1 MSKIDEELK
10 KLKMRNEGKRIKL
23 RYQRNTKTGSISM
36 YLDLSDQQRS
46 REFLRIILQGKDET
60 FKADKEKLKLAINM
74 RDQRENE
81 FLSSKTGFQLDN
93 QRVDFL
99 TYFRMLSEHPGKH
112 ESYKHSFMK
121 FQQFCKG
128 KVVYFDQIDR
138 RYCEQFADFLIND
151 DIKSST
157 ANLYFK
163 KFVATLNHAIK
174 NEIID
179 IPLWD
184 DEKTRA
190 FITSRIE
197 DIRQAMQFPDDFIP
211 PCNATERWQSE
222 SQYAVYKTDGKRA
235 LRVFPTMQEAE
246 DFVQSHKDADNLS
259 IVTREDTP
267 KRCMN
272 YCAVNQFC
280 HYYRDVLALPI
291 HNTA

>member
-10 KLKMRNEGKRIKL
+10 KLKIRNEGKRIKL

-60 FKADKEKLKLAINM
+60 FKADKDKLKLAINM

-99 TYFRMLSEHPGKH
+99 TYFRMLSEQPGKH

-179 IPLWD
+179 RNPSKGIVIKHQSAKREFLTI
-184 DEKTRA
+184 DE
-190 FITSRIE
+190 
-197 DIRQAMQFPDDFIP
+197 IRLL
-211 PCNATERWQSE
+211 
-222 SQYAVYKTDGKRA
+222 V
-235 LRVFPTMQEAE
+235 
-246 DFVQSHKDADNLS
+246 
-259 IVTREDTP
+259 DTP
-267 KRCMN
+267 MLVPDTKNAFLFSCFTGVTPVRPARTQAQGYSGRSPAHSAGQDEGRAEHEVERQRN
-272 YCAVNQFC
+272 EYPGAAT
-280 HYYRDVLALPI
+280 RI
-291 HNTA
+291 R